1 MNNFSFRVLF
11 KKIKIKNAI
20 CFLWV
25 YFFSNFIFSQNCNAY
40 LYYGD
45 TLQYE
50 ACVIAE
56 KRAGKY
62 QFSRAY
68 QEALDEAIKKCD
80 YFSHAYRHKSVAY
93 LKSGDFLTWKILM
106 DKAVELDPEEHLA
119 YRGWCRYQFFRDYQ
133 GAIDDIEKLDALINY
148 DIGFSQ
154 NGDYH
159 LHIARGLWY
168 KALGKES
175 EAIAI
180 IEKQLAEESH
190 SPGLYDYLHLGVLYL
205 EKNEIDKAIEAFN
218 LQAENYPY
226 AENQFYLGLAHK
238 AKGNFPE
245 YLAYLKNAK
254 AMYVKRERV
263 FDVYSQPMDK
273 IYLQEIEAELK
284 NARSLI
290 DH

>member
-1 MNNFSFRVLF
+1 M
-11 KKIKIKNAI
+11 KNI
-20 CFLWV
+20 FCFLLSC
-25 YFFSNFIFSQNCNAY
+25 FFSQVIFSQNCNAY

-56 KRAGKY
+56 KRAGNY

-68 QEALDEAIKKCD
+68 QEALDEALEKCD

-93 LKSGDFLTWKILM
+93 LKSGDFLTWKRLM
-106 DKAVELDPEEHLA
+106 DKAVELDPAEFLQ

-133 GAIDDIEKLDALINY
+133 GAIDDIERLDSLVNY

-168 KALGKES
+168 KALGQKDK
-175 EAIAI
+175 AIEI
-180 IEKQLAEESH
+180 IETQLAAENH

-205 EKNEIDKAIEAFN
+205 EINEIDEAIHAFN
-218 LQAENYPY
+218 KQTENYPY
-226 AENQFYLGLAHK
+226 AENQFYLGLAQK
-238 AKGNFPE
+238 AKGNFD
-245 YLAYLKNAK
+245 AYLNHLQNAK
-254 AMYVKRERV
+254 AMYLKRERM
-263 FDVYSQPMDK
+263 FDVYSIPLDK
-273 IYLQEIEAELK
+273 IYLQEIEAELEE
-284 NARSLI
+284 ARSMTE
-290 DH
+290 H